1 MDTMDVDSGT
11 GEGVTV
17 GCGVG
22 TMPPDTLVGV
32 AVGVSV
38 GVGVIVMI
46 VGGGDTPSSA
56 SNLLSMRVN
65 LLSNALIIDC
75 SDLISSSSAL
85 TLFPRSP
92 LTGVGTWVAVA
103 VCVGVCVIV
112 GNGVAS
118 GSGNLAKP

>member
-1 MDTMDVDSGT
+1 
-11 GEGVTV
+11 
-17 GCGVG
+17 
-22 TMPPDTLVGV
+22 
-32 AVGVSV
+32 
-38 GVGVIVMI
+38 MI

-56 SNLLSMRVN
+56 ANLLSMRVNLLSNSANLLSMRVN

-92 LTGVGTWVAVA
+92 LTAVGDGVAVH
-103 VCVGVCVIV
+103 VGVCVIV